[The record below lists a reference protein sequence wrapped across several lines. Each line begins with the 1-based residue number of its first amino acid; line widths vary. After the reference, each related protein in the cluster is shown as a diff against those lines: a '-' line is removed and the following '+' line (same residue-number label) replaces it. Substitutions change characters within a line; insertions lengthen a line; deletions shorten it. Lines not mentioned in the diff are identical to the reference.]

1 MGSLDGHSALHEDEV
16 LFLSENASPS
26 SPLPEQS
33 SHNHPRTQSDIANN
47 LEQMKKD
54 SSIKRRL
61 YISHLLSTWNS
72 RVFEFGAVLLLAH
85 IVPDTLL
92 PASLYALVRAASAI
106 CLSPMVGRY
115 VDRGDR
121 LKVARRSIVG
131 QRAAVLLSCPA
142 FWLLGIAPIFALSGR
157 FNPMPLL
164 SFGILSVL
172 ACVEKV
178 YSIMNLIAI
187 ERDWVVVIAE
197 NSSCELEALNAQMR
211 RIDLACKLLGPLMI
225 ALIDAVSF
233 VLVLEVILG
242 MNVLSLLIEYFAIA
256 DVYKMVPALRFKEL
270 ASTSPADS
278 AAVFQDIPVYRRIPA
293 FSISK
298 AQAMYK
304 ELSDYSRHAAFLPS
318 FALCLLYLTVLS
330 FSGQMVTYL
339 LSVNITPLQIGLLRT
354 ASTAVELSAT
364 WLTPIAMKR
373 IGTLRSGLWF
383 INWQLCC
390 LIGAVSSFWLID
402 KPIVAALILV
412 AGMIL
417 SRVGLWGFDLCV
429 QIIVQEVCLESI

>member
-1 MGSLDGHSALHEDEV
+1 M
-16 LFLSENASPS
+16 
-26 SPLPEQS
+26 
-33 SHNHPRTQSDIANN
+33 T
-47 LEQMKKD
+47 
-54 SSIKRRL
+54 
-61 YISHLLSTWNS
+61 
-72 RVFEFGAVLLLAH
+72 
-85 IVPDTLL
+85 
-92 PASLYALVRAASAI
+92 
-106 CLSPMVGRY
+106 
-115 VDRGDR
+115 
-121 LKVARRSIVG
+121 
-131 QRAAVLLSCPA
+131 
-142 FWLLGIAPIFALSGR
+142 
-157 FNPMPLL
+157 LL
-164 SFGILSVL
+164 SFGILAVL

-178 YSIMNLIAI
+178 SSIMNLIAI
-187 ERDWVVVIAE
+187 ERDWVIVIAE

-211 RIDLACKLLGPLMI
+211 RIDLACKLLGPLVI

-256 DVYKMVPALRFKEL
+256 DVYKLVPALRFKET

-278 AAVFQDIPVYRRIPA
+278 AAVFQDVPVYRRFPA
-293 FSISK
+293 SGIAK
-298 AQAMYK
+298 AWEICE
-304 ELSDYSRHAAFLPS
+304 ELSRYSHHAAFLPS
-318 FALCLLYLTVLS
+318 FALCFLYLTVLS

-339 LSVNITPLQIGLLRT
+339 LSVNITPLQIGFLRT

-364 WLTPIAMKR
+364 WLAPIAMKR

-412 AGMIL
+412 AGMIF

-429 QIIVQEVCLESI
+429 QIIVQEVCLEPI